1 MRWFYVF
8 LILTFLGT
16 PVGVKAQH
24 KKPLTN
30 ADVIQMVKA
39 GFNEQTIIGAIKA
52 NNAAF
57 DTSVQ
62 ALLQLKNAGVS
73 QSIIDVMLS
82 EEARKRPVAQAP
94 TQTAAPPGSV
104 ATASGGTPNPLLQ
117 QADDLD
123 RQANDADAKAQELEQ
138 KAQRPG
144 GALGGFFA
152 LKSSI
157 EAKHLRDKASQYRQ
171 QAEQL
176 RAQAGVPS
184 GSWHGGQTGRTAT
197 APSPVTA
204 QRALGSQSPAL
215 VPGFQTFENN
225 WCTLMYPKD
234 WKLKSGQGSA
244 VLSPEAQPPQYGAVE
259 LHPPHFGAYIFA
271 TKLLGK
277 GYNHLTKLD
286 FSALIAQIR
295 SEDLQSMVTLG
306 SDPWGPQ
313 LTPTT
318 AMTINGQPAQAA
330 EFTRFTSERDWF
342 IAILAPGA
350 AFLGE
355 DLLCIQFFAP
365 EKEFEADRPL
375 FQKIA
380 NSIVVKPMK

>member
-1 MRWFYVF
+1 MRWLYVF

-16 PVGVKAQH
+16 PVAVKAQH

-39 GFNEQTIIGAIKA
+39 GFNEQTIIAAIKA
-52 NNAAF
+52 NDTAF

-82 EEARKRPVAQAP
+82 EEAHKRPVAPTP
-94 TQTAAPPGSV
+94 TQTAAPPGAT
-104 ATASGGTPNPLLQ
+104 ATASGATTNPLLQ

-123 RQANDADAKAQELEQ
+123 RQANDADAKAQALEQ

-144 GALGGFFA
+144 GAFGGFLA
-152 LKSSI
+152 MKSSI
-157 EAKHLRDKASQYRQ
+157 EAKHLRDKARQYRQ

-176 RAQAGVPS
+176 RTQAGVSS
-184 GSWHGGQTGRTAT
+184 GSWHGSQTGRTAT
-197 APSPVTA
+197 FPSPATA
-204 QRALGSQSPAL
+204 QRAPGIQGPAL

-225 WCTLMYPKD
+225 WCTLRYPTD
-234 WKLKSGQGSA
+234 WKLKSAQGSV
-244 VLSPEAQPPQYGAVE
+244 VLSPETQPPQYGAVE
-259 LHPPHFGAYIFA
+259 LRPPHFGAYIFA
-271 TKLLGK
+271 TKLAGK

-286 FSALIAQIR
+286 FSALIAH
-295 SEDLQSMVTLG
+295 LQSENAQGMLTAT
-306 SDPWGPQ
+306 Q
-313 LTPTT
+313 LTHTT
-318 AMTINGQPAQAA
+318 ALTINGQPAQSA
-330 EFTRFTSERDWF
+330 EFTRFTNERDWF